1 MNQSYRVRFLNIMIG
16 LFATSGLIACANDIT
31 EGTANSQNKTSS
43 GVIDSNASISK
54 ADKSAIAKGQY
65 PVASVLIKLM
75 ENVDLTFV
83 SVNPEDA
90 HELRLKTVKTG
101 DTDLDGKTVKYA
113 QVQNIYKLGDA
124 PNIYFP
130 KEHYYSSNPLQIYLY
145 LINEDYEIDTIVSK
159 SLSIPKYAKLGASQN
174 YIPKATYNNIFDNI
188 KSSWSL
194 TKATSDTAWLCDT
207 FEYSDQSSE
216 EETFLKACYEIN
228 QAGDI
233 LDGKINMPSM
243 LEDKNIGLILKK
255 QTD

>member
-1 MNQSYRVRFLNIMIG
+1 MNQSYRVRLLNIMIG

-31 EGTANSQNKTSS
+31 EGMAHSQNKSHS
-43 GVIDSNASISK
+43 AVGEDVNSISK
-54 ADKSAIAKGQY
+54 ADESAIAKGQY

-75 ENVDLTFV
+75 EDMDLTFV
-83 SVNPEDA
+83 SVDPEDA

-101 DTDLDGKTVKYA
+101 DTELDGKTAKYA

-130 KEHYYSSNPLQIYLY
+130 KQYYYSLNPLQLYLY
-145 LINEDYEIDTIVSK
+145 VVNEDLDVQTMVGQ
-159 SLSIPKYAKLGASQN
+159 SIPVPKCAKVGTSQN
-174 YIPKATYNNIFDNI
+174 HIPKATYNNIFDNI

-194 TKATSDTAWLCDT
+194 SKATSNTAWLCDT
-207 FEYSDQSSE
+207 FEYSDQSSGADA
-216 EETFLKACYEIN
+216 FLKACYEIN

-243 LEDKNIGLILKK
+243 LEAKNIDLILKK
-255 QTD
+255 

>member
-1 MNQSYRVRFLNIMIG
+1 MLKLWLGFTL
-16 LFATSGLIACANDIT
+16 LFSSSFALAAI
-31 EGTANSQNKTSS
+31 EGTAHSQNKAHSAV
-43 GVIDSNASISK
+43 GDDVASISK
-54 ADKSAIAKGQY
+54 ADKSAIAKDQY

-75 ENVDLTFV
+75 EDVDFTFV

-101 DTDLDGKTVKYA
+101 DTELDGKAVKSA
-113 QVQNIYKLGDA
+113 KIQNIYKLGDA

-159 SLSIPKYAKLGASQN
+159 SKPIPKYAKLGASQN

-207 FEYSDQSSE
+207 FEYSDQSAG
-216 EETFLKACYEIN
+216 EETVVKTCYEIN

-233 LDGKINMPSM
+233 LDGKMNMPSM
-243 LEDKNIGLILKK
+243 LEDKNIDLILKK
-255 QTD
+255 QTN